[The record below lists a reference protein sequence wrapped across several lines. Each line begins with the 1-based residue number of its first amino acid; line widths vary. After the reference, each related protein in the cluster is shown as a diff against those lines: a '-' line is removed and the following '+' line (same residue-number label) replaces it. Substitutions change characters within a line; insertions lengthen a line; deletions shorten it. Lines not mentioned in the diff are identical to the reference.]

1 MTKSVVSFRLPEEIV
16 SRMDELI
23 SKGVFASRK
32 DVVMNAVKEY
42 VEGIPQGTLT
52 RGAQ

>member
-1 MTKSVVSFRLPEEIV
+1 MTKSVVSFRLPKEIV
-16 SRMDELI
+16 SMMDELI

-32 DVVMNAVKEY
+32 DVVMKAVEEY
-42 VEGIPQGTLT
+42 VEGISQGTLT

>member
-16 SRMDELI
+16 IRMDELI
-23 SKGVFASRK
+23 SKGIFASRK
-32 DVVMNAVKEY
+32 DVVMKAVMEY
-42 VEGIPQGTLT
+42 VEGISQGNLT

>member
-16 SRMDELI
+16 IRMDELVN
-23 SKGVFASRK
+23 KGIFASRK

-42 VEGIPQGTLT
+42 VEGISQGTLK

>member
-1 MTKSVVSFRLPEEIV
+1 LPKEIV

-32 DVVMNAVKEY
+32 DVVMKAVEEY

>member
-1 MTKSVVSFRLPEEIV
+1 MTKSIVSFRLPEDIV
-16 SRMDELI
+16 IKMDELVN
-23 SKGVFASRK
+23 KGIFASRK

-42 VEGIPQGTLT
+42 VEGISQGTLT

>member
-1 MTKSVVSFRLPEEIV
+1 MPEEIV
-16 SRMDELI
+16 IKMDELI
-23 SKGVFASRK
+23 SKGIFASRK

>member
-1 MTKSVVSFRLPEEIV
+1 
-16 SRMDELI
+16 MDELI

-52 RGAQ
+52 RGA

>member
-1 MTKSVVSFRLPEEIV
+1 MTKSIVSFRLPEEIV
-16 SRMDELI
+16 IRMDELI

-32 DVVMNAVKEY
+32 DVVMKAVKEY
-42 VEGIPQGTLT
+42 VEGLSQGTLT